1 MFAFQRF
8 VKLFEATDSPSD
20 LSSRIPLIMASPALA
35 FNVALASLLS
45 LIAGPVQAEWQ
56 PMQEPAVWQSRR
68 GDLLP
73 GDGWI
78 FMEALDTP
86 ALKAA
91 EYIRAP
97 QSVGGSVEVEA
108 GLLIQRAGQDRWK
121 QRVLPMRANCAKG
134 QLEQRQA
141 DGGWT
146 VYPGR
151 DGTVVKVRWICEL
164 R

>member
-8 VKLFEATDSPSD
+8 VKLFEARDRRSI
-20 LSSRIPLIMASPALA
+20 SSELIVLPMASRSLA

-45 LIAGPVQAEWQ
+45 LSAGPVRAEWQ

-68 GDLLP
+68 SDLLP

-86 ALKAA
+86 DLKAA
-91 EYIRAP
+91 EYIRDP
-97 QSVGGSVEVEA
+97 QAVEGAVEVEA
-108 GLLIQRAGQDRWK
+108 GLLIQRAGQDQWT

-141 DGGWT
+141 DGAWT

-151 DGTVVKVRWICEL
+151 DGTVVKVRWICAL